1 MPPNPSAASGNNSH
15 QSVQASGSAA
25 GSGGSAATSRNSKSV
40 TFADSGKKKVLDGS
54 DVAERMK
61 KKDSKLLTV
70 LAEHVVSLPLQIATV
85 IEKDTTSMLDLYR
98 EISLKSKPLAHF
110 DLKFKKK
117 DGEEERYL
125 PGCVRKLANP
135 TTGTHR
141 IRDLDTFKTIVSN
154 YENVLKK
161 YKDDATNL
169 LKLVAEL
176 EVSHREQLLF
186 ELMCKS
192 AARLAKNLIT
202 AAVTRA
208 KIADPEFKT
217 QIDKDTLAWRIARDY
232 CLDHIKDE
240 RLKTLK
246 FDSSNDMK
254 VAFDKVRQSVRVN
267 ECQNTFDEP
276 SEGSQEEDE
285 DLLRAEAEDR
295 QIYEFAMLQ
304 LASTVP
310 KMTFDIWALVSE
322 EDLLSSINEELT
334 VLNKNE
340 EQSKI
345 NESTADAMANDQAL
359 TKSTILDLFKTEM
372 GKLKKEIRSNSSAV
386 PKTQGAA
393 GENPGLK
400 SRKRPREASGDS
412 PAGSSKKKQK
422 KESQKQTQKGK
433 SKKKKKKQQQ
443 QQQQQ
448 AGNQQQ
454 QQQQRQK
461 QKPNKSGRGSQ
472 GGANSGGRGRG
483 RNRR

>member
-1 MPPNPSAASGNNSH
+1 MPPNPSAASGNNSR
-15 QSVQASGSAA
+15 QSVQASGFAA
-25 GSGGSAATSRNSKSV
+25 GSGSAATSRTPKSV
-40 TFADSGKKKVLDGS
+40 TFADGGKKKVLDGS

-141 IRDLDTFKTIVSN
+141 IRDLDAFKTIVSN

-254 VAFDKVRQSVRVN
+254 VAFDKVRQSVSVN

-393 GENPGLK
+393 GGKPGQK
-400 SRKRPREASGDS
+400 SRKRQRDAADGS

-422 KESQKQTQKGK
+422 KESQK
-433 SKKKKKKQQQ
+433 KKKSQQKK
-443 QQQQQ
+443 
-448 AGNQQQ
+448 NQQQ
-454 QQQQRQK
+454 QQQQTGNQQQQQHQRQK
-461 QKPNKSGRGSQ
+461 QRRNNKAGRGGSR

-483 RNRR
+483 SNRR

>member
-1 MPPNPSAASGNNSH
+1 
-15 QSVQASGSAA
+15 
-25 GSGGSAATSRNSKSV
+25 
-40 TFADSGKKKVLDGS
+40 VLDGS

-70 LAEHVVSLPLQIATV
+70 LAEHVVSLPQQIATV

-98 EISLKSKPLAHF
+98 EISLKSIPLAHF

-117 DGEEERYL
+117 DGEEEQYL
-125 PGCVRKLANP
+125 PGCVRKLTNP
-135 TTGTHR
+135 TTGTYR
-141 IRDLDTFKTIVSN
+141 IRELDAFKTIVSD
-154 YENVLKK
+154 YEDVLKK
-161 YKDDATNL
+161 YKEDATNL
-169 LKLVAEL
+169 LKKVAEL

-202 AAVTRA
+202 AALTRA
-208 KIADPEFKT
+208 KITDPEFKIE
-217 QIDKDTLAWRIARDY
+217 IDKDALAWRIARDF
-232 CLDHIKDE
+232 CLEHIKDD

-254 VAFDKVRQSVRVN
+254 VAFDKVRQSVSVN
-267 ECQNTFDEP
+267 ECQNTFNEP

-295 QIYEFAMLQ
+295 QIYGFAMLQ

-322 EDLLSSINEELT
+322 EDLLRSINEELT

-345 NESTADAMANDQAL
+345 NEATADAMANDQAL

-372 GKLKKEIRSNSSAV
+372 GKLKKEIRSNYSAV

-393 GENPGLK
+393 GGKPGLK
-400 SRKRPREASGDS
+400 SRKRQRDAADGS
-412 PAGSSKKKQK
+412 PADSSKKKKQK
-422 KESQKQTQKGK
+422 KESQK
-433 SKKKKKKQQQ
+433 KKKKKSQKKNQQQ
-443 QQQQQ
+443 QQQQT
-448 AGNQQQ
+448 GNQQQ
-454 QQQQRQK
+454 QQQRQRQK
-461 QKPNKSGRGSQ
+461 QRRNSKAGRGGSR
-472 GGANSGGRGRG
+472 GDANSGGRGRS
-483 RNRR
+483 RNKR

>member
-15 QSVQASGSAA
+15 QSVQASGGAA
-25 GSGGSAATSRNSKSV
+25 GSSGSAATSRNSKSV
-40 TFADSGKKKVLDGS
+40 TFADGGKKKVLDGS

-70 LAEHVVSLPLQIATV
+70 LAEHVVSLPQQIATV

-98 EISLKSKPLAHF
+98 EISLKSMPLAHF

-117 DGEEERYL
+117 NGEEEQYL

-135 TTGTHR
+135 TTGTYR
-141 IRDLDTFKTIVSN
+141 IRELDAFKTIVSD
-154 YENVLKK
+154 YEDVLKK
-161 YKDDATNL
+161 YKEDATNL
-169 LKLVAEL
+169 LKKVAEL

-192 AARLAKNLIT
+192 IARLAKNLIT

-208 KIADPEFKT
+208 KIADSEFKIE
-217 QIDKDTLAWRIARDY
+217 IDKDVLAWRIARDY
-232 CLDHIKDE
+232 CLEHIKDD

-246 FDSSNDMK
+246 LESSNELAA
-254 VAFDKVRQSVRVN
+254 AFDKVRQSVSVN
-267 ECQNTFDEP
+267 ECQATFTEP
-276 SEGSQEEDE
+276 SEGSQDDEDM
-285 DLLRAEAEDR
+285 DLLRAEPEDR
-295 QIYEFAMLQ
+295 QIYGFALLK

-310 KMTFDIWALVSE
+310 KMTVDIWELVSE
-322 EDLLSSINEELT
+322 EDLLRSINEELT

-345 NESTADAMANDQAL
+345 NEATADAMANDQAL

-372 GKLKKEIRSNSSAV
+372 GKLKKEIRSNSSAA

-393 GENPGLK
+393 GGKPGLK
-400 SRKRPREASGDS
+400 SRKRQRDAADNS

-422 KESQKQTQKGK
+422 KESQKKKSQKK
-433 SKKKKKKQQQ
+433 NQQQ
-443 QQQQQ
+443 QQQQT
-448 AGNQQQ
+448 GNQQQ
-454 QQQQRQK
+454 QQQRKRQK
-461 QKPNKSGRGSQ
+461 QRRNNKAGRGAGR